1 MSDLDKGIKN
11 LEEKLKD
18 KKLKDPHVRKI
29 LEMQLADMRG
39 QQTMREMSPQ
49 PFYKDEP

>member
-18 KKLKDPHVRKI
+18 KSINAATQKI
-29 LEMQLADMRG
+29 LEMQLADMKG
-39 QQTMREMSPQ
+39 QQAIREMSPQ